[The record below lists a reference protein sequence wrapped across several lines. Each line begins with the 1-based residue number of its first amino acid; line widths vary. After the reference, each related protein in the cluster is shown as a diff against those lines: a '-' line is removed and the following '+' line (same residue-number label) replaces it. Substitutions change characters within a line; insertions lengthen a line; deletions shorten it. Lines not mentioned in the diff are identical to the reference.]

1 MKTSPDALLLTA
13 FRLFLTQG
21 YKETSMQDLARAS
34 GLSKGAFHHYFPR
47 KQDILDACLKRFF
60 IDYLPDTE
68 AAPDQDATTFA
79 RDAARKYAQVL
90 AFMVEQNIPLCAY
103 QAFMWSQ
110 MRDAPEVFV
119 SRQIAVIKR
128 LSDGFD
134 RLNPGH
140 GHEMAQRFFAMTEGT
155 AVFLSLT
162 PPTDP
167 HAITQAL
174 EVMLD
179 DFFDSALPERNR
191 T

>member
-60 IDYLPDTE
+60 VDYLPDTE
-68 AAPDQDATTFA
+68 AAPDHDVSTFA

-90 AFMVEQNIPLCAY
+90 VFMVEQEIPLCAY

-119 SRQIAVIKR
+119 SHQIAVIKR

-134 RLNPGH
+134 RLNPGR
-140 GHEMAQRFFAMTEGT
+140 GREMAQRFFALTEGT
-155 AVFLSLT
+155 AVLLSLD

-167 HAITQAL
+167 QAITQAFD
-174 EVMLD
+174 VMLD
-179 DFFDSALPERNR
+179 DFFDRTLPERNR